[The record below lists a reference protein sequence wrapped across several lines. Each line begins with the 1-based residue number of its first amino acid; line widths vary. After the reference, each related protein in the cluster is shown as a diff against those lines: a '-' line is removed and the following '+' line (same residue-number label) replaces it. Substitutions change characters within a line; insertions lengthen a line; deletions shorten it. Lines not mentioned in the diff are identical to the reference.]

1 LSNARA
7 AGAFRIPARR
17 RLSTPS
23 GMHDWNR
30 PQGSRT
36 TEGFG
41 EDLQS
46 AGEEIEEEA
55 EDASN

>member
-1 LSNARA
+1 MARTIIQVFIAGSLALVA
-7 AGAFRIPARR
+7 AAC
-17 RLSTPS
+17 
-23 GMHDWNR
+23 N
-30 PQGSRT
+30 T

-55 EDASN
+55 QESSD

>member
-1 LSNARA
+1 MARTTIA
-7 AGAFRIPARR
+7 AIVA
-17 RLSTPS
+17 
-23 GMHDWNR
+23 
-30 PQGSRT
+30 GSLTLLTAGCNT

-55 EDASN
+55 EEASD

>member
-1 LSNARA
+1 MARTIAQAFIAGSLAFA
-7 AGAFRIPARR
+7 AAAC
-17 RLSTPS
+17 
-23 GMHDWNR
+23 N
-30 PQGSRT
+30 T

-55 EDASN
+55 QESSN

>member
-1 LSNARA
+1 MARTIIQAFIAGSLALVA
-7 AGAFRIPARR
+7 AGC
-17 RLSTPS
+17 
-23 GMHDWNR
+23 N
-30 PQGSRT
+30 T